1 MLRKLFRFKEKG
13 SFKGNASKTKCF
25 FRICVMSV
33 LAGFLTG
40 CAVSIEDYQ
49 ASQPAFKLEEF
60 FEGKLIAWGTF
71 QDRSGKVTRRFKVDM
86 EGSWQGSKGVLD
98 EDFIYDD
105 GEKQKRIWYLEKLSE
120 GRYRG
125 TASDVVGEAIGEVE
139 GFALNWSYDLLL
151 PVDDTEYQLTF
162 NDWMYLL
169 DERSVI
175 NKASVTKFGIEVGQ
189 VTLFIQKQ

>member
-1 MLRKLFRFKEKG
+1 MLRNLIRFKEIG
-13 SFKGNASKTKCF
+13 SFKGNASKTKGF

-49 ASQPAFKLEEF
+49 SSQPAFKLEEF